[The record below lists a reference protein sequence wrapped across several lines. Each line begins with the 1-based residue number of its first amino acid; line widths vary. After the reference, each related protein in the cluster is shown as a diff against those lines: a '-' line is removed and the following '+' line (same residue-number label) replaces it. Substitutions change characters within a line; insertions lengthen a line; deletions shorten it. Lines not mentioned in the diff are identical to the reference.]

1 MDAGRFSVQPF
12 LAEKLTKSPKLH
24 PLPNSEEVCI
34 IGDKNRT
41 LLTGIMIRIDMT
53 AGCSVFRSMWSEY
66 G

>member
-1 MDAGRFSVQPF
+1 MISGVWTF

-41 LLTGIMIRIDMT
+41 LLAGGICIKEYLNLKQYHCHIRI
-53 AGCSVFRSMWSEY
+53 S
-66 G
+66 